1 MWEANF
7 GSINGTIAG
16 CFDERQ
22 VIGILGME
30 DDVIDGLLFHVN
42 RGKFALINKARYLD
56 RIHGWHDYGGAHTAR
71 TGKER

>member
-30 DDVIDGLLFHVN
+30 DDVIDGPLFHVN
-42 RGKFALINKARYLD
+42 RGKFALINKASYLD
-56 RIHGWHDYGGAHTAR
+56 RIHGWHD
-71 TGKER
+71 